1 MIAGIIKD
9 QTIWSLLPVTP
20 DHQGT
25 RGGEPVTAFGIQ
37 GYLSNFYILIM
48 LHAFDTILSELPGAV
63 SLVSQYR
70 IVSIRRLLE
79 IDNSK
84 KLALDLSLILYFV
97 FLFPV
102 PLLPPLCVCSVCGG
116 VGGCGC
122 V

>member
-1 MIAGIIKD
+1 M
-9 QTIWSLLPVTP
+9 TP

-37 GYLSNFYILIM
+37 GYLSNFYILII